1 MPIPQE
7 VLKAKH
13 KNEIKDVVDQTSR
26 FSFKFE
32 CSCGV
37 QGLFYTLEQAQK
49 YRHYHLGNQGISDAE
64 SKP

>member
-7 VLKAKH
+7 VLKKQH
-13 KNEIKDVVDQTSR
+13 QDKVVEVTDTTSR

-37 QGLFYTLEQAQK
+37 QGLFYDKESAQK
-49 YRHYHLGNQGISDAE
+49 YREYHLRNKGLSAE
-64 SKP
+64 SIT

>member
-7 VLKAKH
+7 TLKLAHQNKIV
-13 KNEIKDVVDQTSR
+13 EVTDQTSR

-37 QGLFYTLEQAQK
+37 QGLFYKKEEAER
-49 YRHYHLGNQGISDAE
+49 YRNYHLGNRGIVAE
-64 SKP
+64 SIT